1 MRLMKTHF
9 RLPFLLLALL
19 VSSLVQAAPTVGF
32 VDVVKV
38 TREAP
43 QMKAVEKTLEEEFV
57 LREQKIIEMRDQ
69 IAALQEKLDKEK
81 RSMGT
86 DERRRLER
94 DIKSRELRYNYNK
107 DEFLQDKQL
116 RTNEERNRVFKVID
130 EVIDQVG
137 KAKSLQMVFTQRGG
151 SIVWFDQSVDITDD
165 VMQQLKLIAKPVAQ
179 PQK

>member
-1 MRLMKTHF
+1 MLSIKSILRYYL
-9 RLPFLLLALL
+9 FLFVLLGASALH
-19 VSSLVQAAPTVGF
+19 AAPAVGF

-38 TREAP
+38 TRDAP
-43 QMKAVEKTLEEEFV
+43 QMKEVEKALEEEFV

-81 RSMGT
+81 RSMST

-116 RTNEERNRVFKVID
+116 RTNEERNRVFRVID
-130 EVIDQVG
+130 EVIAQVG
-137 KAKSLQMVFTQRGG
+137 KSKSLEIILSAKAGVLWR
-151 SIVWFDQSVDITDD
+151 SERIDITDD
-165 VMQQLKLIAKPVAQ
+165 VMQQLQSIAKPIAQ

>member
-1 MRLMKTHF
+1 MLSIKSIF
-9 RLPFLLLALL
+9 PYYLFLLVLLGASALH
-19 VSSLVQAAPTVGF
+19 AAPALGF
-32 VDVVKV
+32 VDVIKV
-38 TREAP
+38 TRDAP
-43 QMKAVEKTLEEEFV
+43 QMKEVEKALKDEFV

-81 RSMGT
+81 RSMSA

-116 RTNEERNRVFKVID
+116 RTNEERSRVFKVID

-165 VMQQLKLIAKPVAQ
+165 VMQQLQSIAKPIAQ

>member
-1 MRLMKTHF
+1 MLSLKSIF
-9 RLPFLLLALL
+9 RSYLFLIVLLGASTLH
-19 VSSLVQAAPTVGF
+19 AAPTVGF

-38 TREAP
+38 TRDAP
-43 QMKAVEKTLEEEFV
+43 QMKEVEKTLEEEFV

-116 RTNEERNRVFKVID
+116 RTNEERNRVFRVID
-130 EVIDQVG
+130 EVIAQVG
-137 KAKSLQMVFTQRGG
+137 KSKSLEIILSAKAGVLWR
-151 SIVWFDQSVDITDD
+151 SERIDITED
-165 VMQQLKLIAKPVAQ
+165 VMQQLQSIAKPVAQ
-179 PQK
+179 SQK

>member
-1 MRLMKTHF
+1 M
-9 RLPFLLLALL
+9 LPIKSILRYSLFLLFLLGASALH
-19 VSSLVQAAPTVGF
+19 AAPAVGF

-38 TREAP
+38 TRDAP
-43 QMKAVEKTLEEEFV
+43 QMKEVEKALEEEFV

-81 RSMGT
+81 RSMST

-116 RTNEERNRVFKVID
+116 RTNEERNRVFRVID
-130 EVIDQVG
+130 EVIAQVG
-137 KAKSLQMVFTQRGG
+137 KSKSLEIILSAKAGVLWR
-151 SIVWFDQSVDITDD
+151 SERIDITDD
-165 VMQQLKLIAKPVAQ
+165 VMRQLQSIAKPIAQ

>member
-1 MRLMKTHF
+1 MLSIKSILRYYL
-9 RLPFLLLALL
+9 FLLVLLGASALH
-19 VSSLVQAAPTVGF
+19 AAPAVGF

-38 TREAP
+38 TRDAP
-43 QMKAVEKTLEEEFV
+43 QMKEVERALEEEFV

-81 RSMGT
+81 RSMST

-116 RTNEERNRVFKVID
+116 RTNEERNRVFRVID
-130 EVIDQVG
+130 EVIAQVG
-137 KAKSLQMVFTQRGG
+137 KSKSLEIILSAKAGVLWR
-151 SIVWFDQSVDITDD
+151 SERIDITDD
-165 VMQQLKLIAKPVAQ
+165 VMQQLQSIAKPIAQ
-179 PQK
+179 PQE

>member
-1 MRLMKTHF
+1 MLSIKSI
-9 RLPFLLLALL
+9 LQYYLFLLVLLGASALH
-19 VSSLVQAAPTVGF
+19 AAPAVGF

-38 TREAP
+38 TRDAP
-43 QMKAVEKTLEEEFV
+43 QMKEVEKALEEEFV

-81 RSMGT
+81 RSMST

-116 RTNEERNRVFKVID
+116 RTNEERNRVFRVID
-130 EVIDQVG
+130 EVIAQVG
-137 KAKSLQMVFTQRGG
+137 KSKSLEIILSAKAGVLWR
-151 SIVWFDQSVDITDD
+151 SERIDITDD
-165 VMQQLKLIAKPVAQ
+165 VMQQLQSIAKPIAQ

>member
-1 MRLMKTHF
+1 MLSIKSILRYYLF
-9 RLPFLLLALL
+9 VLVLLGTSALH
-19 VSSLVQAAPTVGF
+19 AAPAVGF

-38 TREAP
+38 TRDAP
-43 QMKAVEKTLEEEFV
+43 QMKEVEKALEEEFV

-81 RSMGT
+81 RSMST

-116 RTNEERNRVFKVID
+116 RTNEERNRVFRVID
-130 EVIDQVG
+130 EVIAQVG
-137 KAKSLQMVFTQRGG
+137 KSKSLEIILSAKAGVLWR
-151 SIVWFDQSVDITDD
+151 SERIDITDD
-165 VMQQLKLIAKPVAQ
+165 VMQQLQSIAKPIAQ

>member
-1 MRLMKTHF
+1 MLSLKSIF
-9 RLPFLLLALL
+9 RSHLFLLLLL
-19 VSSLVQAAPTVGF
+19 GASTLHAAPAVGF

-38 TREAP
+38 TRDAP
-43 QMKAVEKTLEEEFV
+43 QMKEVEKALEDEFV

-86 DERRRLER
+86 EERRRLER

-107 DEFLQDKQL
+107 AEFLQDKQL
-116 RTNEERNRVFKVID
+116 RTNEERNRIFRVID
-130 EVIDQVG
+130 EVIAQVG
-137 KAKSLQMVFTQRGG
+137 KSKSLEIILSAKAGVLWR
-151 SIVWFDQSVDITDD
+151 SERIDITDD
-165 VMQQLKLIAKPVAQ
+165 VMQQLQSIAKPVAQ

>member
-1 MRLMKTHF
+1 MLSFKSIF
-9 RLPFLLLALL
+9 RSYLFLLVLL
-19 VSSLVQAAPTVGF
+19 GASTLHAGPSVGF

-38 TREAP
+38 TRDAP
-43 QMKAVEKTLEEEFV
+43 QMKEVEKTLEEEFV

-116 RTNEERNRVFKVID
+116 RTNEERNRVFRVID
-130 EVIDQVG
+130 EVIAQVG
-137 KAKSLQMVFTQRGG
+137 KSKSLEIILSAKAGVLWR
-151 SIVWFDQSVDITDD
+151 SERIDITDD
-165 VMQQLKLIAKPVAQ
+165 VMQQLQSISKPVAQ

>member
-1 MRLMKTHF
+1 MLSLKSIF
-9 RLPFLLLALL
+9 RSNLSFLVLLGASTLH
-19 VSSLVQAAPTVGF
+19 AAPSVGF

-38 TREAP
+38 TRDAP
-43 QMKAVEKTLEEEFV
+43 QMKEVEKTLEEEFV

-116 RTNEERNRVFKVID
+116 RTNEERNRVFRVID
-130 EVIDQVG
+130 EVIAQVG
-137 KAKSLQMVFTQRGG
+137 KSKSLEIILSAKAGVLWR
-151 SIVWFDQSVDITDD
+151 SERIDITDD
-165 VMQQLKLIAKPVAQ
+165 VMQQLQSIAKPVAQ

>member
-1 MRLMKTHF
+1 MLPLKSIF
-9 RLPFLLLALL
+9 RSHLFLLALL
-19 VSSLVQAAPTVGF
+19 CAPTLHAAPTVGF

-38 TREAP
+38 TRDAP
-43 QMKAVEKTLEEEFV
+43 QMKEVMKILEEEFV

-116 RTNEERNRVFKVID
+116 RTNEERNRVFRVID
-130 EVIDQVG
+130 EVIAQVG
-137 KAKSLQMVFTQRGG
+137 KSKSLEIILSAKAGVLWR
-151 SIVWFDQSVDITDD
+151 SERIDITDD
-165 VMQQLKLIAKPVAQ
+165 VMQQLQSIAKPVAQ

>member
-1 MRLMKTHF
+1 MLSLKSIF
-9 RLPFLLLALL
+9 RSHLFLLVLLGASALH
-19 VSSLVQAAPTVGF
+19 AAPAVGF

-38 TREAP
+38 TRDAP
-43 QMKAVEKTLEEEFV
+43 QMKEVEKALEEEFV

-81 RSMGT
+81 RSMST

-116 RTNEERNRVFKVID
+116 RTNEERNRVFRVID
-130 EVIDQVG
+130 EVIAQVG
-137 KAKSLQMVFTQRGG
+137 KSKSLEIILSAKAGVLWR
-151 SIVWFDQSVDITDD
+151 SERIDITDD
-165 VMQQLKLIAKPVAQ
+165 VMQQLQSIAKPIAQ

>member
-1 MRLMKTHF
+1 MLSLKSIF
-9 RLPFLLLALL
+9 RSYLFLLVLL
-19 VSSLVQAAPTVGF
+19 GASTLHAAPTVGF

-38 TREAP
+38 TRDAP
-43 QMKAVEKTLEEEFV
+43 QMKEVKKTLEEEFV

-116 RTNEERNRVFKVID
+116 RTNEERNRVFRVID
-130 EVIDQVG
+130 EVIAQVG
-137 KAKSLQMVFTQRGG
+137 KSKSLEIILSAKAGVLWR
-151 SIVWFDQSVDITDD
+151 SERIDITDD
-165 VMQQLKLIAKPVAQ
+165 VMQQLQSIAKPVAQ

>member
-1 MRLMKTHF
+1 MRLIKTYF
-9 RLPFLLLALL
+9 RLPFLLLVLL
-19 VSSLVQAAPTVGF
+19 GSCFVQAAPTVGF

-38 TREAP
+38 TRDAP

-116 RTNEERNRVFKVID
+116 RTNEERNRVFRVID
-130 EVIDQVG
+130 EVIAQVG
-137 KAKSLQMVFTQRGG
+137 KSKSLEIILSAKAGVLWR
-151 SIVWFDQSVDITDD
+151 SERIDITDD
-165 VMQQLKLIAKPVAQ
+165 VMQQLQSIAKPVAQ

>member
-1 MRLMKTHF
+1 MLSLKSIF
-9 RLPFLLLALL
+9 RSYLFLLVLL
-19 VSSLVQAAPTVGF
+19 GASTLHAAPTVGF

-38 TREAP
+38 TRDAP
-43 QMKAVEKTLEEEFV
+43 QMKQVEKTLEEEFV

-116 RTNEERNRVFKVID
+116 RTNEERNRVFRVID
-130 EVIDQVG
+130 EVIAQVG
-137 KAKSLQMVFTQRGG
+137 KSKSLEIILSAKAGVLWR
-151 SIVWFDQSVDITDD
+151 SERIDITED
-165 VMQQLKLIAKPVAQ
+165 VMQQLQSIAKPVAQ
-179 PQK
+179 SQK

>member
-1 MRLMKTHF
+1 MLSIKSILRYYL
-9 RLPFLLLALL
+9 FLLVLLGASALH
-19 VSSLVQAAPTVGF
+19 AAPAVGF

-38 TREAP
+38 TRDAP
-43 QMKAVEKTLEEEFV
+43 QMKEVEKALEEEFV

-81 RSMGT
+81 RSMST

-116 RTNEERNRVFKVID
+116 RTNEERNRVFRVID
-130 EVIDQVG
+130 EVIAQVG
-137 KAKSLQMVFTQRGG
+137 KSKSLEIILSAKAGVLWR
-151 SIVWFDQSVDITDD
+151 SERIDITDD
-165 VMQQLKLIAKPVAQ
+165 VMQQLQSIAKPIAQ

>member
-1 MRLMKTHF
+1 MLSIKSILRYYLF
-9 RLPFLLLALL
+9 LLALL
-19 VSSLVQAAPTVGF
+19 GASALHAAPAVCF

-38 TREAP
+38 TRDAP
-43 QMKAVEKTLEEEFV
+43 QMKEVEKALEEEFV

-69 IAALQEKLDKEK
+69 VAALQEKLDKEK
-81 RSMGT
+81 RSMST

-116 RTNEERNRVFKVID
+116 RTNEERNRVFRVID
-130 EVIDQVG
+130 EVIAQVG
-137 KAKSLQMVFTQRGG
+137 KSKSLEIILSAKAGVLWR
-151 SIVWFDQSVDITDD
+151 SERIDITDD
-165 VMQQLKLIAKPVAQ
+165 VMQQLQSIAKPIAQ

>member
-1 MRLMKTHF
+1 MLSIKSILRYCI
-9 RLPFLLLALL
+9 FLLVLLGASALH
-19 VSSLVQAAPTVGF
+19 AAPAVGF

-38 TREAP
+38 TRDAP
-43 QMKAVEKTLEEEFV
+43 QMKEVEKALEEEFV

-81 RSMGT
+81 RSMST

-116 RTNEERNRVFKVID
+116 RTNEERNRVFRVID
-130 EVIDQVG
+130 EVIAQVG
-137 KAKSLQMVFTQRGG
+137 KSKSLEIILSAKAGVLWR
-151 SIVWFDQSVDITDD
+151 SERIDITDD
-165 VMQQLKLIAKPVAQ
+165 VMQQLQSIAKPIAQ

>member
-1 MRLMKTHF
+1 MLSLKSIF
-9 RLPFLLLALL
+9 RSYLFLLVLL
-19 VSSLVQAAPTVGF
+19 GASTLHAAPTVGF

-38 TREAP
+38 TRDAP
-43 QMKAVEKTLEEEFV
+43 QMKEVEKTLEEEFV

-81 RSMGT
+81 RLMGT

-116 RTNEERNRVFKVID
+116 RTNEERNRVFRVID
-130 EVIDQVG
+130 EVIAQVG
-137 KAKSLQMVFTQRGG
+137 KSKSLEIILSAKAGVLWR
-151 SIVWFDQSVDITDD
+151 SERIDITDD
-165 VMQQLKLIAKPVAQ
+165 VMQQLQSIAKPAAQ

>member
-1 MRLMKTHF
+1 MLSLKSIF
-9 RLPFLLLALL
+9 RRYLFLLVLL
-19 VSSLVQAAPTVGF
+19 GASTLHAAPTVGF

-38 TREAP
+38 TRDAP
-43 QMKAVEKTLEEEFV
+43 QMKEVMKILEEEFV

-116 RTNEERNRVFKVID
+116 RTNEERNRVFRVID
-130 EVIDQVG
+130 EVIAQVG
-137 KAKSLQMVFTQRGG
+137 KSKSLEIILSAKAGVLWR
-151 SIVWFDQSVDITDD
+151 SERIDITDD
-165 VMQQLKLIAKPVAQ
+165 VMQQLQSIAKPVAQ

>member
-1 MRLMKTHF
+1 MLSIKSILRYYL
-9 RLPFLLLALL
+9 FLLVLLGASALH
-19 VSSLVQAAPTVGF
+19 AAPAVGF

-38 TREAP
+38 TRDAP
-43 QMKAVEKTLEEEFV
+43 QMKEVEKALEEEFV

-81 RSMGT
+81 RSMST

-116 RTNEERNRVFKVID
+116 RTNEERNRVFRVID
-130 EVIDQVG
+130 EVIAQVG
-137 KAKSLQMVFTQRGG
+137 KSKSLEIILSAKAGVLWR
-151 SIVWFDQSVDITDD
+151 SERIDITDD
-165 VMQQLKLIAKPVAQ
+165 VMQQLQSIVKPIAQ

>member
-1 MRLMKTHF
+1 MLSIKSILRYYL
-9 RLPFLLLALL
+9 FLLVLLGASALH
-19 VSSLVQAAPTVGF
+19 AAPAVGF

-38 TREAP
+38 TRDAP
-43 QMKAVEKTLEEEFV
+43 QMKEVEKALEEEFV

-81 RSMGT
+81 RSMSA

-116 RTNEERNRVFKVID
+116 RTNEERNRVFRVID
-130 EVIDQVG
+130 EVIAQVG
-137 KAKSLQMVFTQRGG
+137 KSKSLEIILSAKAGVLWR
-151 SIVWFDQSVDITDD
+151 SERIDITDD
-165 VMQQLKLIAKPVAQ
+165 VMQQLQSIAKPIAQ

>member
-1 MRLMKTHF
+1 MLPLKSIF
-9 RLPFLLLALL
+9 RSHLFLLALL
-19 VSSLVQAAPTVGF
+19 CAPTLHAAPTVGF

-38 TREAP
+38 TRDAP
-43 QMKAVEKTLEEEFV
+43 QMKEVMKILEEEFV

-116 RTNEERNRVFKVID
+116 RTNEERNRVFRVID
-130 EVIDQVG
+130 EVIAQVG
-137 KAKSLQMVFTQRGG
+137 KSKSLEIILSAKAGVFWR
-151 SIVWFDQSVDITDD
+151 SERIDITDD
-165 VMQQLKLIAKPVAQ
+165 VMQQLQSIAKPVAQ

>member
-1 MRLMKTHF
+1 MLSLKSIF
-9 RLPFLLLALL
+9 RSYLFLLVLL
-19 VSSLVQAAPTVGF
+19 GASTLHAAPTVGF

-38 TREAP
+38 TRDAP
-43 QMKAVEKTLEEEFV
+43 QMKEVEKTLEAEFV

-116 RTNEERNRVFKVID
+116 RTNEERNRVFRVID
-130 EVIDQVG
+130 EVIAQVG
-137 KAKSLQMVFTQRGG
+137 KSKSLEIILSAKAGVLWR
-151 SIVWFDQSVDITDD
+151 SERIDITDD
-165 VMQQLKLIAKPVAQ
+165 VMQQLQSIAKPIAQ

>member
-1 MRLMKTHF
+1 MLSIKSILRYYL
-9 RLPFLLLALL
+9 FLLVLLGASALH
-19 VSSLVQAAPTVGF
+19 AAPAVGF

-38 TREAP
+38 TRDAP
-43 QMKAVEKTLEEEFV
+43 QMKEVEKALEEEFV

-81 RSMGT
+81 RSMST

-116 RTNEERNRVFKVID
+116 RTNEERNRIFRVID
-130 EVIDQVG
+130 EVIAQVG
-137 KAKSLQMVFTQRGG
+137 KSKSLEIILSAKAGVLWR
-151 SIVWFDQSVDITDD
+151 SERIDITDD
-165 VMQQLKLIAKPVAQ
+165 VMQQLQSIAKPVAQ

>member
-1 MRLMKTHF
+1 MLSIKSILRYYL
-9 RLPFLLLALL
+9 FLLVLLGTSALH
-19 VSSLVQAAPTVGF
+19 AAPAVGF

-38 TREAP
+38 TRDAP
-43 QMKAVEKTLEEEFV
+43 QMKEVEKALEEEFV

-81 RSMGT
+81 RSMST

-116 RTNEERNRVFKVID
+116 RTNEERNRVFRVID
-130 EVIDQVG
+130 EVIAQVG
-137 KAKSLQMVFTQRGG
+137 KSKSLEIILSAKAGVLWR
-151 SIVWFDQSVDITDD
+151 SERIDITDD
-165 VMQQLKLIAKPVAQ
+165 VMQQLQSIAKPIAQ

>member
-1 MRLMKTHF
+1 MLSLKSIF
-9 RLPFLLLALL
+9 RSHLFLLVLL
-19 VSSLVQAAPTVGF
+19 GASTLHAAPAVGF

-38 TREAP
+38 TRDAP
-43 QMKAVEKTLEEEFV
+43 QMKEVEKALEEEFV

-116 RTNEERNRVFKVID
+116 RTNEERNRVFRVID
-130 EVIDQVG
+130 EVIAQVG
-137 KAKSLQMVFTQRGG
+137 KSKSLEIILSAKAGVLWR
-151 SIVWFDQSVDITDD
+151 SERIDITDD
-165 VMQQLKLIAKPVAQ
+165 VMQQLQSIAKPIAQ

>member
-1 MRLMKTHF
+1 MLSLKSIF
-9 RLPFLLLALL
+9 RIHVLLLVLLGASALH
-19 VSSLVQAAPTVGF
+19 AAPAVGF

-38 TREAP
+38 TRDAP
-43 QMKAVEKTLEEEFV
+43 QMKEVEKALEEEFV

-81 RSMGT
+81 RSMST

-116 RTNEERNRVFKVID
+116 RTNEERNRVFRVID
-130 EVIDQVG
+130 EVIAQVG
-137 KAKSLQMVFTQRGG
+137 KSKSLEIILSAKAGVLWR
-151 SIVWFDQSVDITDD
+151 SERIDITDD
-165 VMQQLKLIAKPVAQ
+165 VMQQLQSIAKPIAQ

>member
-1 MRLMKTHF
+1 MLSIKRIL
-9 RLPFLLLALL
+9 RYYLLLLVLLGASALY
-19 VSSLVQAAPTVGF
+19 AAPAVGF

-38 TREAP
+38 TRDAP
-43 QMKAVEKTLEEEFV
+43 QMKEVEKALEEEFV

-81 RSMGT
+81 RSMST

-116 RTNEERNRVFKVID
+116 RTNEERNRVFRVID
-130 EVIDQVG
+130 EVIAQVG
-137 KAKSLQMVFTQRGG
+137 KSKSLEIILSAKAGVLWR
-151 SIVWFDQSVDITDD
+151 SERIDITDD
-165 VMQQLKLIAKPVAQ
+165 VMQQLQSIAKPIAQ

>member
-1 MRLMKTHF
+1 
-9 RLPFLLLALL
+9 
-19 VSSLVQAAPTVGF
+19 
-32 VDVVKV
+32 
-38 TREAP
+38 
-43 QMKAVEKTLEEEFV
+43 
-57 LREQKIIEMRDQ
+57 MRDQ

-116 RTNEERNRVFKVID
+116 RTNEERSRVFKVID

-165 VMQQLKLIAKPVAQ
+165 VMQQLQSIAKPIAQ